1 MAMSNRRS
9 TSNVNSKPEVLE
21 EHHQPQLYDNEKYKS
36 MVLRF
41 DQGTTEEEVDRH
53 FLQTALNLGINV
65 PQDPKTTLDLVTGS
79 VSALDISSI
88 APESQP
94 PPSRTSNSTHPA
106 SCSSSEQRGHT
117 KTSSVTSSLTSAQ
130 SSVDSW
136 SSRKSSFTKFKKGF
150 RRLSTLRRR
159 RTIDT
164 PVPPLPISVVAIKP
178 ERPPHP
184 GRPATTDQF
193 PMISLP
199 LKPIAPPRPPPPP
212 PLDGIGSN
220 QHVYISAKDREDE
233 DSAARRRSMHHPRLK
248 GLRLNVLEEQNR
260 FLRFEADQ
268 YRLLHFKQADTK
280 RAALEEY
287 RRKEK
292 AAQDRHAEALMS
304 LEHRHL
310 SAEVD
315 LQRTLESERQACETR
330 LKHMQAFCNPRST
343 VDGMPDRV
351 ITKQHYR
358 QLEQQY
364 HLRNGMDNLH
374 KSRINVLR
382 EKQGKQLER
391 IYAKQENELHE
402 LEDELSRRHAELD
415 ASFELEERLLRREFA
430 ERKKRLINRWNLAE
444 AIERRK
450 LENETGDMYG
460 RLSDV
465 VWEEGN
471 STDEEGDRGGKD
483 DFTRD
488 AIMAYDAATMNMI

>member
-1 MAMSNRRS
+1 
-9 TSNVNSKPEVLE
+9 
-21 EHHQPQLYDNEKYKS
+21 
-36 MVLRF
+36 
-41 DQGTTEEEVDRH
+41 
-53 FLQTALNLGINV
+53 
-65 PQDPKTTLDLVTGS
+65 
-79 VSALDISSI
+79 
-88 APESQP
+88 
-94 PPSRTSNSTHPA
+94 
-106 SCSSSEQRGHT
+106 
-117 KTSSVTSSLTSAQ
+117 
-130 SSVDSW
+130 
-136 SSRKSSFTKFKKGF
+136 
-150 RRLSTLRRR
+150 
-159 RTIDT
+159 
-164 PVPPLPISVVAIKP
+164 
-178 ERPPHP
+178 
-184 GRPATTDQF
+184 
-193 PMISLP
+193 
-199 LKPIAPPRPPPPP
+199 
-212 PLDGIGSN
+212 
-220 QHVYISAKDREDE
+220 
-233 DSAARRRSMHHPRLK
+233 MHHPRLK